1 MIVRLGNSNLIFSQ
15 WFNVQYNSTKGDKL
29 LDKAVKKDSIMN
41 RSQTDTGSAPKALL
55 PSSCTNNQAGSTQ
68 NSKNSK
74 NINKSTKVG
83 CYVCGSESVEY
94 IGILSG
100 NTIHS
105 SAKYMKDLLILCK
118 THQSMY
124 LEKVLGVIFHNFII
138 PEFNI
143 NFPFSFR
150 SVN

>member
-1 MIVRLGNSNLIFSQ
+1 
-15 WFNVQYNSTKGDKL
+15 
-29 LDKAVKKDSIMN
+29 MN

-105 SAKYMKDLLILCK
+105 SAKDMKDLLILCK

-143 NFPFSFR
+143 NFPFFFQICELKSYCVLSKMFR
-150 SVN
+150 RTTSRQVKLNHTRSLIWSE

>member
-55 PSSCTNNQAGSTQ
+55 PSSCTNNQTGSTQ

-74 NINKSTKVG
+74 NLNKSTKVE
-83 CYVCGSESVEY
+83 CYVCGNETVKKVD
-94 IGILSG
+94 ILRG
-100 NTIHS
+100 LPS
-105 SAKYMKDLLILCK
+105 SANDMMKDFFILCE
-118 THQSMY
+118 THQRQY
-124 LEKVLGVIFHNFII
+124 LVKVIGVIFHNFII
-138 PEFNI
+138 SEFNVLQ
-143 NFPFSFR
+143 FSFS
-150 SVN
+150 SVM